1 MINFPFPVEAFT
13 NFLIQAKC
21 HTYASQGDEATV
33 TPLLPGSKQLEFR
46 DDLLLYRD
54 IYVGMSYFV
63 GQEIVYYEDQPVW
76 SMSYAGGVTSMVRNL
91 HEISSIYAFL
101 RVALR
106 QVSVPYPY
114 RGPQSVHE
122 GPYLYTNQS
131 QGALNNF
138 WGQEV
143 ITRDDQ
149 QVYALHYHGGV
160 LR

>member
-1 MINFPFPVEAFT
+1 
-13 NFLIQAKC
+13 
-21 HTYASQGDEATV
+21 
-33 TPLLPGSKQLEFR
+33 
-46 DDLLLYRD
+46 
-54 IYVGMSYFV
+54 
-63 GQEIVYYEDQPVW
+63 
-76 SMSYAGGVTSMVRNL
+76 MSYAGGVTSMVRNP

-122 GPYLYTNQS
+122 GLYLYTNQS
-131 QGALNNF
+131 QEALNNF

-143 ITRDDQ
+143 ITRDDR
-149 QVYALHYHGGV
+149 QVYALHYNGGV